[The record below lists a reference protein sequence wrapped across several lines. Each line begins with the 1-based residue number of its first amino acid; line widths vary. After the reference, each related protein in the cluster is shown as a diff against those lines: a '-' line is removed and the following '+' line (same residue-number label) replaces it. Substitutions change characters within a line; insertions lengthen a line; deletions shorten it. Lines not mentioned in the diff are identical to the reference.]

1 MKALNLSRDQY
12 RKALL
17 WLSFWHIIVI
27 TVSNYLVQ
35 FPFSIGFID
44 STWGAF
50 TFPFIFITT
59 DLTVRIFGTSLARR
73 IIFCVMMPAL
83 LISYVL
89 SVLWQQGQWQGMAS
103 LVQLNIFVAR
113 IALASFAAYVVGQL
127 MDITVFNR
135 LRQMAQWWVAPFAAA
150 IVGNAIDTLVFFAVA
165 FYQSPDAFMAAM
177 WPKIALV
184 DYGVKILIC
193 SLFFLPLYGVLLG
206 FLQKKLLK
214 VDLSVKKRQAH

>member
-1 MKALNLSRDQY
+1 MQSLQLSLNSEQY

-17 WLSFWHIIVI
+17 WLSFWHITVI

-59 DLTVRIFGTSLARR
+59 DLTVRIFGSSLARK
-73 IIFCVMMPAL
+73 IIFYVMMPAL

-89 SVLWQQGQWQGMAS
+89 SVLFHQGQWQGFSTLAS
-103 LVQLNIFVAR
+103 VNTFVAR
-113 IALASFAAYVVGQL
+113 IALASFSAYVVGQL

-135 LRQMAQWWVAPFAAA
+135 LRQLPQWWVAPFAAA
-150 IVGNAIDTLVFFAVA
+150 IIGNAIDTLVFFAVA
-165 FYQSPDAFMAAM
+165 FYQSTDAFMAAT
-177 WPKIALV
+177 WPKIALI
-184 DYGVKILIC
+184 DYAVKILIC
-193 SLFFLPLYGVLLG
+193 SLFFLPLYGIMLNI
-206 FLQKKLLK
+206 LQRKLITTK
-214 VDLSVKKRQAH
+214 A